1 MNKRLFDQP
10 SAFKKNTFFSLSL
23 FFFLTLLLFSLY
35 TMYSSSEEEEYD
47 CPLCMEEL
55 DIADRN
61 FRPCPCGYQVE
72 FGSFLTTWRLTSFAR
87 FVVSVGIIFVKT

>member
-1 MNKRLFDQP
+1 M
-10 SAFKKNTFFSLSL
+10 
-23 FFFLTLLLFSLY
+23 
-35 TMYSSSEEEEYD
+35 SSDEEDSD

-72 FGSFLTTWRLTSFAR
+72 MSNPFLIAMAT
-87 FVVSVGIIFVKT
+87 KN